1 MPLIKWAAFCTPS
14 PYVDLYELETNN
26 MLIGEFY
33 EERVR
38 EEAIERVIKREDEGR
53 VLSTQLHQHLQM
65 SLVFFVFFLLPLAT
79 TISSN
84 LC

>member
-1 MPLIKWAAFCTPS
+1 M
-14 PYVDLYELETNN
+14 DLYELETNN

>member
-14 PYVDLYELETNN
+14 PYVVLYELETKN
-26 MLIGEFY
+26 MLIGGFY

-38 EEAIERVIKREDEGR
+38 EKAIERVIKREDEGR

-65 SLVFFVFFLLPLAT
+65 SLVFFFP
-79 TISSN
+79 SPSRHN
-84 LC
+84 HQRCSDLC